1 MPTAKI
7 YHNPRCSKS
16 RATLELLVAK
26 HDDVEVIKYLEY
38 PPTVAEIK
46 SMLQQLGL
54 GIHDILRKNE
64 AEFKANDMANPA
76 LSTEQL
82 LALAHQFPKVL
93 ERPIVTFNNQ
103 AIIGRPPENVL
114 GLFE

>member
-16 RATLELLVAK
+16 RATLELLNAT
-26 HDDVEVIKYLEY
+26 HDDVEIIKYLES
-38 PPTVAEIK
+38 PPSAAEIK
-46 SMLQQLGL
+46 KLLQQLGL
-54 GIHDILRKNE
+54 NIHDILRKNE
-64 AEFKANDMANPA
+64 PEFKDNNFSDPD

-82 LALAHQFPKVL
+82 INLVHQYPKVL
-93 ERPIVTFNNQ
+93 ERPIVSYNNH

-114 GLFE
+114 ELFK